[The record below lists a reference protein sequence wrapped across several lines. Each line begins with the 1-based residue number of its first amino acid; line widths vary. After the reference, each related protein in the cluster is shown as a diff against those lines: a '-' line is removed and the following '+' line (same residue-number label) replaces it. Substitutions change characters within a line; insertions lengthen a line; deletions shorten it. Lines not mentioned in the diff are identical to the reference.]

1 MYTRLTSQ
9 NGVFRIPPI
18 QRRNDKELDM
28 AIADLEK
35 RGFILV
41 RRGKIPSQ
49 SRSDQTYR
57 RVWAIMERYKF

>member
-18 QRRNDKELDM
+18 QRSNDKELDM

-35 RGFILV
+35 RGFNLV
-41 RRGKIPSQ
+41 SRGKTPTQYSC
-49 SRSDQTYR
+49 DQTYR